1 MNPLYW
7 MLLAHSELKPGER
20 LEVIK
25 HAKKTS
31 GSLEAFIEQDLPNL
45 EGELARKLRDA
56 LAKASTTAL
65 LLEELR
71 SQGIKVLAVTDPSYP
86 RSLKEG
92 LKSKTPLVLYVLGE
106 PRLLSLASGLTLA
119 IIGSREASEEALRW
133 ARKAGAHFGLEGY
146 TVVTGMARGID
157 LEAAEGA
164 LEAGGRVVGV
174 LPYGLLVGREVHR
187 LVKRYQEHIVGGRLA
202 LVSDLFPKAPW
213 KATWAMARNRIV
225 VGLAHGILVVESG
238 LKETEGK
245 EGKKRLSGTWNA
257 VERAKELDKPVFV
270 LELPAPGNR
279 GLVEERLGLAVPLKE
294 PWETFAFV
302 EDELYARTRG
312 SHAAEVPGSSVEG
325 GKGEGHKGSA
335 VQPKL
340 FD

>member
-7 MLLAHSELKPGER
+7 MLLAHSPLKPQER

-31 GSLEAFIEQDLPNL
+31 GSLEAFVEQDLPNL
-45 EGELARKLRDA
+45 EGELALKLRDA
-56 LAKASTTAL
+56 LAQASTTAL

-71 SQGIKVLAVTDPSYP
+71 SQGIQVLAVTDPSYP
-86 RSLKEG
+86 RLLKDSLKG
-92 LKSKTPLVLYVLGE
+92 KTPLVLYVLGE
-106 PRLLSLASGLTLA
+106 PKVLGLASGLSLA
-119 IIGSREASEEALRW
+119 IIGSRQASAEALKW
-133 ARKAGAHFGLEGY
+133 ARRAGAHFGLEGY

-174 LPYGLLVGREVHR
+174 LPYGLLMSKEVR
-187 LVKRYQEHIVGGRLA
+187 PLVKRYQEYIFGGRLT
-202 LVSDLFPKAPW
+202 LVSDLFPKASW
-213 KATWAMARNRIV
+213 KAAWAMARNRIV

-245 EGKKRLSGTWNA
+245 NGKKRLSGTWNA
-257 VERAKELDKPVFV
+257 VERAKELGKPVFV
-270 LELPAPGNR
+270 LNLSAPGNR
-279 GLVEERLGLAVPLKE
+279 SLVEEGLGLAVALKE
-294 PWETFAFV
+294 PWETFAFI
-302 EDELYARTRG
+302 EDELYARTQG
-312 SHAAEVPGSSVEG
+312 SHAGEVPGSGVEG
-325 GKGEGHKGSA
+325 GKGEGQKGSV

-340 FD
+340 LD